1 MELFSYEKEKRKKNR
16 KKREREKGKQ
26 LILKFTSTVNT
37 IHGARERP
45 GRAGNLSTSTTSSL
59 SSRRG
64 DFRVTRD
71 HVLAKH
77 ACFAAESNGSVIESA
92 IRPERLIGMQ
102 WCIAI
107 YIYIHAKLD
116 WCWWPVVYGASSLR
130 LKQTIGMQGERGL
143 SIQALERNAEKAD
156 VSRQKISASGSLS
169 LSLSLWPSGSLPG
182 SRYSPVG
189 LLLRP

>member
-1 MELFSYEKEKRKKNR
+1 MRIRVAAPSDSKCSNIKGPRKVPVVAMELFSYEKEKRKKNR

-102 WCIAI
+102 
-107 YIYIHAKLD
+107 
-116 WCWWPVVYGASSLR
+116 
-130 LKQTIGMQGERGL
+130 
-143 SIQALERNAEKAD
+143 
-156 VSRQKISASGSLS
+156 
-169 LSLSLWPSGSLPG
+169 
-182 SRYSPVG
+182 
-189 LLLRP
+189 